1 MPWKQG
7 YIMPTGPDTDSQPCR
22 PRNHPWAWRRDVM
35 DIRGQIFL
43 VGFHGHEGQPKK
55 LKRVHKRHWLACP
68 APPRAVHGAI
78 FVVIL
83 HGLDGK
89 KNIPRY
95 QCFCP
100 YSKCN
105 IVVNRFCIPNQWN
118 IFWVLQSKLTQHRSS
133 RGKVSCQSMIF
144 DCW

>member
-1 MPWKQG
+1 
-7 YIMPTGPDTDSQPCR
+7 MPTGPDTDSQPCR

-43 VGFHGHEGQPKK
+43 GGFHGHEGQPKK

-89 KNIPRY
+89 KIPRY

-105 IVVNRFCIPNQWN
+105 IVVNSLASPTNGIFSGCCNQSSLN
-118 IFWVLQSKLTQHRSS
+118 IAPLGARCLANP
-133 RGKVSCQSMIF
+133 
-144 DCW
+144 

>member
-1 MPWKQG
+1 
-7 YIMPTGPDTDSQPCR
+7 MPTGPDTDSQPCR

-89 KNIPRY
+89 KKTSLDINVSAPIANAILLSIDFASPT
-95 QCFCP
+95 
-100 YSKCN
+100 N
-105 IVVNRFCIPNQWN
+105 EN

-144 DCW
+144 DC